1 MARYVQNIGE
11 WESEKQIWRTH
22 VNETIFTGYVTG
34 EGECITTVTGMKV
47 APVGAVVGKDGKV
60 LKFDSSGKKFDGTPV
75 GVLENSV
82 DVTLGEDEANI
93 IVQGDLIGAALW
105 YGEGVD
111 YTSDVFKAMK
121 EALPRIYLE
130 DPATQASEA
139 V

>member
-1 MARYVQNIGE
+1 MARYIKDIEQF
-11 WESEKQIWRTH
+11 ESERQIWRTH

-34 EGECITTVTGMKV
+34 EGECYTTVSGSKI
-47 APVGAVVGKDGKV
+47 APVGAIVDAKGKV
-60 LKFDSSGKKFDGTPV
+60 LKFDTQGKKFDGTPV

-82 DVTLGEDEANI
+82 DVTLGEDEANV

-111 YTSDVFKAMK
+111 YTTDVYQAMK
-121 EALPRIYLE
+121 EALPRIYLQ